1 MWMIGAGIMVCGLLS
16 MVLIGIPMGL
26 LIMGA
31 GAALAAAASWA
42 ERQAEDKENSWRKE
56 YPSYKY

>member
-1 MWMIGAGIMVCGLLS
+1 MWVIGAGIMVMGLLS

-26 LIMGA
+26 VIIGA
-31 GAALAAAASWA
+31 GAALAEAASWS
-42 ERQAEDKENSWRKE
+42 EQQAEKQHKLTQ